1 MAADYDPIRAIEH
14 KLSDLELKHSD
25 IRSDVRSI
33 REDVERLKA
42 DAPTYVTHERF
53 HPVERITLGL
63 VGTVL
68 LTVVA
73 AVLALVLR
81 TQ

>member
-14 KLSDLELKHSD
+14 KLNDLELKHSD

-33 REDVERLKA
+33 REDVDRLKA
-42 DAPTYVTHERF
+42 DAPDYVTRERF
-53 HPVERITLGL
+53 QPVERIALGL

-73 AVLALVLR
+73 AVLALVIQ
-81 TQ
+81 TK